1 MQEEVL
7 TSANPIPQTHYV
19 KALQTLEILSPNH
32 TEWLNKIG
40 ALSLLMCLWIQI
52 TIVFILVHNF
62 MEAVHAVGGGL
73 G

>member
-1 MQEEVL
+1 MQEEAL
-7 TSANPIPQTHYV
+7 TSAQPTQKTHYV
-19 KALQTLEILSPNH
+19 KALQTLGILSPNH
-32 TEWLNKIG
+32 TEWLNKIE

>member
-1 MQEEVL
+1 MQEEAL
-7 TSANPIPQTHYV
+7 TSAQPTPQTHYV
-19 KALQTLEILSPNH
+19 KALQTLGILSPNH
-32 TEWLNKIG
+32 TEWLNKIE